1 MRRLYP
7 RRPIVGVGA
16 VLVGG
21 NRILL
26 EKRRSDPGKGLWS
39 IPGGI
44 VELGESTEE
53 TVIREVEEET
63 CLKVV
68 QPRLIDVVSN
78 IILDEKDRP
87 KYHFVIVNYLVK
99 MIGGKLE
106 ASDDAAD
113 LRWVSFDEVENYDLT
128 NSFRDFFIRNRK
140 MLEDVT
146 LSL

>member
-7 RRPIVGVGA
+7 KRPIVGVGA
-16 VLVGG
+16 VIVG
-21 NRILL
+21 NDRILL

-63 CLKVV
+63 CLQVV

-78 IILDEKDRP
+78 IILDEKGRA

-99 MIGGKLE
+99 LRGGRLE
-106 ASDDAAD
+106 ASDDAED
-113 LRWVSFDEVENYDLT
+113 LRWVPLDEVEEYDLT
-128 NSFRDFFIRNRK
+128 NSFREFFTHNRK
-140 MLEDVT
+140 MLKHVNSC
-146 LSL
+146 L